1 MRKKRTSLYA
11 FRKYLF
17 FLIVLSLKELNCN
30 YKHDGIPLTGLK
42 LENNPKF
49 LQENK

>member
-1 MRKKRTSLYA
+1 MRKKRTSLYT

-17 FLIVLSLKELNCN
+17 FLILLSLKELNCN